1 MNPLDVMLF
10 VLAAV
15 VVCVLLAIADEIG
28 KANDDNG
35 YNNEQ
40 GTQDDDA

>member
-15 VVCVLLAIADEIG
+15 VICVLLAVADEIG
-28 KANDDNG
+28 KANDDND
-35 YNNEQ
+35 YNNER
-40 GTQDDDA
+40 GSKDDL